1 MVKGSSCA
9 GAYFPCVL
17 IQFHEVAPFP
27 QDSRCLYASTLTAP
41 FHVLLSGNLSEHS
54 AISSRSLTEALNTA
68 HPRTD
73 PRQFLTSLEAEY
85 PLNSCSLSPLITP
98 KPRTGLSTSVREQ
111 KTPMFLYEQPGYS
124 FPVSPNSNMVW
135 TETLYGL
142 PPGPAKDGVQLPAS
156 YHLRNYIFIHYCI
169 FTSLTGKFWPMLVLY
184 L

>member
-27 QDSRCLYASTLTAP
+27 QDSRCLYASMLTAP

-73 PRQFLTSLEAEY
+73 SRQFLPALRQSTPWTPA
-85 PLNSCSLSPLITP
+85 LSPLIPP

-124 FPVSPNSNMVW
+124 FPASPNSNTVW
-135 TETLYGL
+135 IETLYGL